1 MIGKAYISIFKYYD
15 SKKCKMSFKKRPVL
29 IVGKADDTDYVILPI
44 SRITKRENLDEYY
57 DILLKPK
64 EVPML
69 NLIQYSYVR
78 THKQSV
84 VHVGELY
91 KEIIDFK
98 KEYMEIYFDIIS
110 KMEEFQRNL
119 IDNAL

>member
-1 MIGKAYISIFKYYD
+1 
-15 SKKCKMSFKKRPVL
+15 MSFKKRPVL

>member
-1 MIGKAYISIFKYYD
+1 MIEKAYISIFKYYD

-69 NLIQYSYVR
+69 NLIQYLYVR